1 VLVAE
6 EEHDGERVV
15 ELVHLV
21 EVGHLV
27 DVAEVDHG
35 KVLDL
40 VGDAVEYLILA
51 HAVRVP
57 VAPEAYHDES
67 VVLGHDGLVHVP
79 AGFEVREDDGAHG
92 FSLFVSLFFCFFV
105 VVEEEEV
112 EGGSWR

>member
-1 VLVAE
+1 MLVAE

-27 DVAEVDHG
+27 DVAEVDDG

-40 VGDAVEYLILA
+40 VGNAVEYLVLA

-57 VAPEAYHDES
+57 VTPEADHDES
-67 VVLGHDGLVHVP
+67 VILRHDGLVHVP

-92 FSLFVSLFFCFFV
+92 FFFFAKKSTVVFFV
-105 VVEEEEV
+105 FC
-112 EGGSWR
+112 GGGDGGWR